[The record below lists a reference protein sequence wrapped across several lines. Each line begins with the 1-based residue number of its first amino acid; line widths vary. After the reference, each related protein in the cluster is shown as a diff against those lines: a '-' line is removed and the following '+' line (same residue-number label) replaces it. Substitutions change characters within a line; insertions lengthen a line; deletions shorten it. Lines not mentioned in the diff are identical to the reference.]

1 MSTCQCGRD
10 SHYASGQCIPCSVRD
25 SDRWQRAHR
34 QPLPP
39 PDPCTVNI
47 HHHNYADLKAKA
59 VLAWEAWYHES
70 TERTYERTR
79 IRDQI
84 RKEERR
90 AQS

>member
-1 MSTCQCGRD
+1 
-10 SHYASGQCIPCSVRD
+10 
-25 SDRWQRAHR
+25 
-34 QPLPP
+34 LPP